1 MTASPSQTGPLI
13 LGGTGRVGR
22 ALRKL
27 ALGGHW
33 PEGLFALWHGRRGDY
48 AWDMQET
55 APPLPERHEGPP
67 HGLIL
72 LAGVTAGS
80 PERLA
85 ANADL
90 ARAALCLAARE
101 GLGPVLLMSSAAV
114 YGRAEGPCR
123 ETEASPADAYG
134 AAKLEMERVVAEE
147 IDRLGAAAPLAC
159 CLRLANVA
167 GCDQLFDAMAAGQV
181 TLDRFADGHGPR
193 RAYFGPLTLARVLST
208 LLAAD
213 DLPPV
218 LNLAQPGAV
227 PMEALLEA
235 AGARWHWRPAPESAL
250 PVTRLDTAR
259 LAAIAGPVATATA
272 PGLLAEARLAGWRLA

>member
-13 LGGTGRVGR
+13 LGGTGRLGR

-27 ALGGHW
+27 ALDGHW
-33 PEGLFALWHGRRGDY
+33 PEGRAALWHGRRGDY
-48 AWDMQET
+48 VWDMHKP
-55 APPLPERHEGPP
+55 APPLPERPEGVVV
-67 HGLIL
+67 
-72 LAGVTAGS
+72 LAGVTSGS
-80 PERLA
+80 PEELA

-90 ARAALCLAARE
+90 ARAALRLAARD

-123 ETEASPADAYG
+123 EAEASPANAYG
-134 AAKLEMERVVAEE
+134 MAKLDMERVVAEVV
-147 IDRLGAAAPLAC
+147 DRLDTEAPRAC

-181 TLDRFADGHGPR
+181 TLDRFAEGHGPR
-193 RAYFGPLTLARVLST
+193 RAYVGPLSLARIVSKLLST
-208 LLAAD
+208 E

-235 AGARWHWRPAPESAL
+235 AGARWHWRPAPETAL
-250 PVTRLDTAR
+250 PETRLDTAQ
-259 LAAIAGPVATATA
+259 LAAIAGPIATATA
-272 PGLLAEARLAGWRLA
+272 PGLVAEARLAGWRLA